1 MPAVIPFPSSASSSP
16 SWFSLSA
23 SADGKSASLDIRG
36 VIGMTEL
43 WNEYGVEAAGTFT
56 EFERAVKAL
65 GPDVRE
71 IEMNVYSPGGDVFT
85 ALAMHDLLVRHPAK
99 VKGRVDGFAAS
110 AATVLLMAAD
120 EIEIPENAY
129 FMIHNPLIGVYG
141 DYREIEVTLGRMK
154 KWTRDIANLYTAR
167 LEDSGKGDRAEIL
180 ENILGMMDAET
191 YLTGIEAKNLGF
203 ADRVTGRMDLAA
215 CATRSPLRP
224 LSMCVHHPDRVPA
237 EIRALIDS
245 PETATASG
253 AHEAPGVS
261 TENQTTTAM
270 PENLSNDSVPA
281 SQPAPEPQPAATI
294 APAAANAATGEET
307 TVAAA
312 APEAGVTVTVS
323 DTAAVS
329 IPEPAAPAPE
339 STDLVAQLGA
349 MLDARIAPLTEQLTA
364 QRAEIDRLSALR
376 AHGVDPQAW
385 GNAPATG
392 DSLREE
398 SGEQPV
404 AFETLSP
411 SAKINLGVKAYQDR
425 LKAARKS

>member
-65 GPDVRE
+65 GTDVRE

-245 PETATASG
+245 PATATASG

-294 APAAANAATGEET
+294 APAAANAGEVSVETG
-307 TVAAA
+307 
-312 APEAGVTVTVS
+312 APEASTTVTV
-323 DTAAVS
+323 DEPTATV
-329 IPEPAAPAPE
+329 EAPAPAAQE
-339 STDLVAQLGA
+339 TPDLVAQLGA
-349 MLDARIAPLTEQLTA
+349 LLDQRLAPLNEQLTA

-398 SGEQPV
+398 SAEQPV
-404 AFETLSP
+404 AFETLTP
-411 SAKINLGVKAYQDR
+411 EAKIGLGVAAYQKR
-425 LKAARKS
+425 LKDAKNQA